1 MKTSTNEN
9 NAINDDW
16 RDGFFEVRVY
26 ANIPVE
32 FTMTVK
38 AKDEGDAVKA
48 AHNLLEKMTAE
59 EVLAEDVFKDDLDYS
74 EGFDVIGI
82 EESHG
87 FENTPEDLIQANL
100 CAWNVEDQS

>member
-38 AKDEGDAVKA
+38 AKDEDGAVKA
-48 AHNLLEKMTAE
+48 AHNLLAKMTAE